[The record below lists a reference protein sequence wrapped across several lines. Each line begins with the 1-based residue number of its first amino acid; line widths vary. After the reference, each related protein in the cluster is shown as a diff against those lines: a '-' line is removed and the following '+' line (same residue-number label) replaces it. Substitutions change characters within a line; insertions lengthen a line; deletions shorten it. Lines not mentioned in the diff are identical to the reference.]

1 MANEMVVG
9 GLFDGLFKIGFDRS
23 KIDVSK
29 LDAGVASILDG
40 IEPAVSSP
48 GNLDAM
54 VFNALKDLLHNALA
68 ELKPAGPLVVGAKK
82 KHSREEVEAA
92 IIAEGGD
99 PKQFAPF
106 LLLLLQFAPMLVEL
120 IRKLMAK

>member
-1 MANEMVVG
+1 MADELIVG
-9 GLFDGLFKIGFDRS
+9 GLSDLFKLGFDRS
-23 KIDVSK
+23 KFDLSK
-29 LDAGVASILDG
+29 LDAGVALILDG

-54 VFNALKDLLHNALA
+54 IFNALKDMLHNALA
-68 ELKPAGPLVVGAKK
+68 GLKPAGPLVVGAKK

-106 LLLLLQFAPMLVEL
+106 LLILLQFAPMLIEL